1 MQTPNGTLISEAYQT
16 LKGKWAVPMA
26 ALLLYIAILIPIQVL
41 IRFVPLAGYPANI
54 IISAPLM
61 LGFIILT
68 LNIARNK
75 EAVIGQLFDGF
86 NVIFTAVIANLLV
99 GVFVILGFILLIIPA
114 FIVMAHLAL
123 VFYVIADEPEIS
135 PIDAL
140 KKSKE
145 LMYGYKWKYIRF
157 ILRILGLVL
166 LSFLTLGIALL
177 WVIPVAQVAMARFYD
192 DVKSNPITQ
201 TI

>member
-86 NVIFTAVIANLLV
+86 NVIFTAVIANFLV
-99 GVFVILGFILLIIPA
+99 GVFIILGFILLIIPA

-177 WVIPVAQVAMARFYD
+177 WVIPVAQVAMAKFYD

>member
-177 WVIPVAQVAMARFYD
+177 WVIPVAQVAMAKFYD